1 MYRKKFLIVYGITF
15 FLFLL
20 YIIFISD
27 SNISKHIELSK
38 KIKKLDENIIQ
49 TKNQINN
56 EYSYQQLKN
65 NPKLLHQY
73 AREQMNMQK
82 EDEDVFVIIYK

>member
-1 MYRKKFLIVYGITF
+1 M
-15 FLFLL
+15 
-20 YIIFISD
+20 
-27 SNISKHIELSK
+27 
-38 KIKKLDENIIQ
+38 DENIIQ